1 MSNLRFLA
9 RRQVAPS
16 LLRANIQD
24 GTRMVHYTLLI
35 RDQQTT
41 TEDVANAKSIQSSR
55 SDFCCFDKIQIYSN
69 LLDMSF
75 EATGQTACRI
85 N

>member
-9 RRQVAPS
+9 RRQVAPL

-24 GTRMVHYTLLI
+24 GTHMEHYTLLI
-35 RDQQTT
+35 RHQQTT
-41 TEDVANAKSIQSSR
+41 TQDIANAINIQSNR
-55 SDFCCFDKIQIYSN
+55 SDVCFFDKIQIYSN
-69 LLDMSF
+69 LLEMSF
-75 EATGQTACRI
+75 EATGQTACQM